1 MQEKYWS
8 TLKKYVERV
17 VENEKP
23 LGIILFGSLAKEEA
37 IAESDIDVV
46 VIYGHE
52 IDFKEKSLV
61 LRELDDSCLIEPF
74 PYSYAQVE
82 RMLIQHNPFMFEVFT
97 DGIVLYERNDK
108 ISKLFK
114 LKERIFREFRIER
127 VDGGWNIEAKA

>member
-46 VIYGHE
+46 VIYEHE

-82 RMLIQHNPFMFEVFT
+82 RMLRELNPFMFEVFT
-97 DGIVLYERNDK
+97 DGIVLYERNGR

-114 LKERIFREFRIER
+114 LKERIFREFNVER
-127 VDGGWNIEAKA
+127 VERGWNIEART

>member
-23 LGIILFGSLAKEEA
+23 LGIILFGPLAKEEA

-82 RMLIQHNPFMFEVFT
+82 RMLRELNPFMFEVFT

>member
-37 IAESDIDVV
+37 IAESDIDIV
-46 VIYGHE
+46 VIYEHE

-61 LRELDDSCLIEPF
+61 LRELDDSCLVEPF

-82 RMLIQHNPFMFEVFT
+82 RMLRELNPFMFEVFT
-97 DGIVLYERNDK
+97 DGIVLYERNGR

-114 LKERIFREFRIER
+114 LKERIFREFNVER
-127 VDGGWNIEAKA
+127 VERGWNIEART